1 MNHIVDMEDIKKNF
15 IYERLLGMSFSID
28 LKSITSPTYINERI
42 WQCHNFIEE
51 VERYSIELS
60 QESSVIQQAVNNS
73 QAEYDTAKETLLVSD
88 DIKNLPSIK
97 DREAKCNQLLKKE
110 LNQIRNYQNGLM
122 AINNLLKATNLKIK
136 NLNRANS
143 DIKVQVRI
151 LETQLRINGGQGS
164 DKVTRGLIEE
174 MTRSSIGEDSFK
186 EAVTEEIH
194 QEIVD
199 PSIALNVGD
208 LLKGSDSSSN
218 NLLGHVPF
226 IDSSEDALKAVQA
239 LEKANVE
246 IKEQVK
252 ADESGINNLLRDIDQ
267 ALLEPIPDIEDEE
280 EIEPEED
287 SWLSQIDS
295 GTDVTEITEE
305 EQPIIDIDKILTE
318 QGGVSEEPPKP
329 LNLDKNKIEPEA
341 PKNPQLF
348 QSKTVVT
355 GIDLDDIL
363 DSIT

>member
-1 MNHIVDMEDIKKNF
+1 MNHIVGMEDTKKNF
-15 IYERLLGMSFSID
+15 IYERLLGMRFSID
-28 LKSITSPTYINERI
+28 LKSITSPTYINEKI

-110 LNQIRNYQNGLM
+110 LDQIKNYQNGLM

-151 LETQLRINGGQGS
+151 LETQLRINGGQGT

-218 NLLGHVPF
+218 NLLGQDPF
-226 IDSSEDALKAVQA
+226 NV
-239 LEKANVE
+239 VE
-246 IKEQVK
+246 IIREQVK
-252 ADESGINNLLRDIDQ
+252 ADESGINNLLGSVDQ
-267 ALLEPIPDIEDEE
+267 SLLEPIPDIEDEDDE
-280 EIEPEED
+280 EIDSEED
-287 SWLSQIDS
+287 SWISQIDV
-295 GTDVTEITEE
+295 GTDLTDIIEE
-305 EQPIIDIDKILTE
+305 EQPIVDIDKILTE
-318 QGGVSEEPPKP
+318 QGGVPEEPPKP
-329 LNLDKNKIEPEA
+329 LNLDKNRIESEESKKPR
-341 PKNPQLF
+341 LF